1 MSNAAVKRTI
11 VTVAGAFALAV
22 IMQTASAH
30 ADCAA
35 GMAACPSDLGGG
47 CVPMGSVCCPGNG
60 YVPIGAICEKDPT
73 GNWGAIAVAT
83 WNDSQGEAHA
93 IATVKE
99 NVPSLSQASTAA
111 LLDCQKASVH
121 VCHIVGT
128 FANGRCGYVATGHN
142 AKEVRWA
149 VSAAPRDAL
158 NNCSTGGVTC
168 QQPVGG
174 CNNK

>member
-11 VTVAGAFALAV
+11 VTVAGALTLAV
-22 IMQTASAH
+22 VMQSVSAY

-60 YVPIGAICEKDPT
+60 YVPIGAVCDKDPT

-83 WNDSQGEAHA
+83 WNDSQGDAHA
-93 IATVKE
+93 SATVKE
-99 NVPSLSQASTAA
+99 NAPSLSQASTAA

-149 VSAAPRDAL
+149 VSSAPQDAL
-158 NNCSTGGVTC
+158 NSCSTGGVTC